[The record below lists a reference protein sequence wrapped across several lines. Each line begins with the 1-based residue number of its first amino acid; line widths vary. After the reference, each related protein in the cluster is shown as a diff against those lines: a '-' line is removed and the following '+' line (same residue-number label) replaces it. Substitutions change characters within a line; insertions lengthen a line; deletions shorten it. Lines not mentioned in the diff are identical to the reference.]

1 MANYY
6 EKTLHEKE
14 TKLCTCDQ
22 NEKVDLSGEEFKEE
36 RYCI

>member
-22 NEKVDLSGEEFKEE
+22 NEKVDLSREEFKEE